1 MRSTES
7 KPLFGNEIFL
17 SLGITLVLWNS
28 GRFIANSIGIGE
40 IIIAIVIYVSLIKI
54 IANINILRIDNIGK
68 NYSLLVTL
76 YFSVIVF
83 PMTLLNY
90 GNVNGISILENFAYL
105 LCCFLILTVSIL
117 EMDIDRLMRYSFF
130 LILSFVLLITAFSG
144 DSAYYE
150 DRLIGP
156 SSNPNRL
163 ALYMLCLI
171 VLISQIGMDNFFIRS
186 FLLVICIMLAIFSR
200 SDAAMLGMA
209 CAALNFI
216 FFSLYRS
223 VLLAPIFYLS
233 IFLTLIWVVL
243 NIDFVIFTMQQL
255 WYAASSSNVRVNL
268 LINGI
273 SAWLDNPLSIL
284 FGFGAGAFSG
294 YAGPFNNWESHSTII
309 DILTISGIFGAIL
322 FYFPAAYAIINFIR
336 SNRLIAA
343 SAIIGLIIFTFF
355 GFMGRHPILWLT
367 FYISMMN
374 AKDALVVFK
383 NKKLLV

>member
-1 MRSTES
+1 
-7 KPLFGNEIFL
+7 
-17 SLGITLVLWNS
+17 
-28 GRFIANSIGIGE
+28 
-40 IIIAIVIYVSLIKI
+40 
-54 IANINILRIDNIGK
+54 
-68 NYSLLVTL
+68 
-76 YFSVIVF
+76 
-83 PMTLLNY
+83 
-90 GNVNGISILENFAYL
+90 
-105 LCCFLILTVSIL
+105 
-117 EMDIDRLMRYSFF
+117 
-130 LILSFVLLITAFSG
+130 
-144 DSAYYE
+144 
-150 DRLIGP
+150 
-156 SSNPNRL
+156 
-163 ALYMLCLI
+163 MLCLI

-186 FLLVICIMLAIFSR
+186 FLLVICIMLATFSR

-243 NIDFVIFTMQQL
+243 NIDFVILTMQQL

-273 SAWLDNPLSIL
+273 TAWLDNPLSIFWFWCWSIFRL
-284 FGFGAGAFSG
+284 RWS
-294 YAGPFNNWESHSTII
+294 FNNWESHSTVI

-374 AKDALVVFK
+374 AKDALVIFK